1 MSYRMTPPVGPII
14 SILDA
19 LSIILNSFLKRDH
32 QKNLEEFIRK
42 EINCQNIWHFNNAR
56 SALYVG
62 LKSIANLSPEKKEVL
77 VPIYTCSTV
86 LNSILKADLVPI
98 PYDIDQANL
107 GSSCKSI
114 EDNINEN
121 TLAIIASGLYGIGID
136 IMKIKNVSSKKN
148 IYLIE
153 DISQNYLSDYINTR
167 MGSVG
172 DLAIIS
178 YGMSKPINAI
188 GGGSLISNTI
198 EMNTKINKL
207 FDEQKK
213 FSSMDFIKSCT
224 RTLLLSIIIKPW
236 VFKVVTIFY
245 KKFSSSSNSKQ
256 GESKKMG
263 AIQLSF
269 INNELKK
276 INATNNSRNENF
288 AQLEKIIE
296 KINGLETLNINSTS
310 NHYLRL
316 PVLCEKDRSSWIK
329 KIRSCGLWASDELYE
344 PTCKINSENVTSF
357 PNYLKIKDRLILIS
371 IHPHINK
378 ATIQKLQSLI

>member
-1 MSYRMTPPVGPII
+1 MSYRMIPPVGPII

-19 LSIILNSFLKRDH
+19 LSIILNSFLKREY

-62 LKSIANLSPEKKEVL
+62 LTSLSNLRPGKKEVL

-86 LNSILKADLVPI
+86 LNSILKANLMPI
-98 PYDIDQANL
+98 PYDIEQANL
-107 GSSCKSI
+107 GSSCESI
-114 EDNINEN
+114 EENINEN

-136 IMKIKNVSSKKN
+136 IIKIKHISSEKN

-153 DISQNYLSDYINTR
+153 DISQNYLSDYKNNR

-172 DLAIIS
+172 DLGIIS

-198 EMNTKINKL
+198 ELNTEINKL
-207 FDEQKK
+207 FNEQKK
-213 FSSMDFIKSCT
+213 FNSMDFIKSCS
-224 RTLLLSIIIKPW
+224 RTLLLSTIIKPLA
-236 VFKVVTIFY
+236 FKVVTTFY

-263 AIQLSF
+263 LIQLSF
-269 INNELKK
+269 INNELQK
-276 INATNNSRNENF
+276 INTTNNLRNENF
-288 AQLEKIIE
+288 IQIEKIIE
-296 KINGLETLNINSTS
+296 KTNWLETLKINSTT
-310 NHYLRL
+310 NNYLRL
-316 PVLCEKDRSSWIK
+316 PVLCEKDRSAWIK
-329 KIRSCGLWASDELYE
+329 KIRSCGLWASNELYE
-344 PTCKINSENVTSF
+344 PTCIINSENVNSF
-357 PNYLKIKDRLILIS
+357 PNYLNIKDRLILIS
-371 IHPHINK
+371 IHPYINK
-378 ATIQKLQSLI
+378 KTIQKLQSFM